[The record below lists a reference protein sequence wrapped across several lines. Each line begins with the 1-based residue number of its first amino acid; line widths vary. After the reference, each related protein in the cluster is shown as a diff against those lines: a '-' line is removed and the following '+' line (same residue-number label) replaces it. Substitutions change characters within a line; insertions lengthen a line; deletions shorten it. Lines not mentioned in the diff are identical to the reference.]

1 MLYLGIAFLSLLAW
15 HIFSEISNRRERTKL
30 LDRIMARTYV
40 EYEYYDKKFPEDV
53 KTVREAEKAVIAT
66 EKTALDESSE
76 ISPDQQKFLD
86 GMDED
91 WRRETIDTAKL
102 REVMDDNKGD

>member
-1 MLYLGIAFLSLLAW
+1 MLYLGIAFLALLAW

-66 EKTALDESSE
+66 EKTALDESVE
-76 ISPDQQKFLD
+76 MTPEQQQFLD

-91 WRRETIDTAKL
+91 WRRETIDTARSTNRGL
-102 REVMDDNKGD
+102 AGR